1 MPDLPAISHAESL
14 VMEVLWDR
22 SPQTTDEIVAALAD
36 RSDWQEATIKTF
48 LNRLLKKGAVRAEQQ
63 GRRYQYFAVL
73 QRADWVAVEGR
84 SVLNRLFGGR
94 IAPLVA
100 HFGERR
106 ELSKDDLAELRKL
119 IDRLDP

>member
-1 MPDLPAISHAESL
+1 MPNLPAISHAESL

-22 SPQTTDEIVAALAD
+22 SPQTSDEIVAALAA

-73 QRADWVAVEGR
+73 RRADWVAVEGR
-84 SVLNRLFGGR
+84 SVLDRLFGGR

-119 IDRLDP
+119 IDRLDS